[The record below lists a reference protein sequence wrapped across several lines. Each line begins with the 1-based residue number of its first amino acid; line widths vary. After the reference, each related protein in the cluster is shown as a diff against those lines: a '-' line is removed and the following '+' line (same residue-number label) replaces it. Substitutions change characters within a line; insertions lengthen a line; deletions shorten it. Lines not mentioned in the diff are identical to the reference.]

1 MIEEQRHSLV
11 GLALAVAVG
20 IVLGGLAIAA
30 VFAVLAAVIHLLGW
44 LVQLAVV
51 VALIAGVWW
60 LAFGR
65 RHNRAGC

>member
-1 MIEEQRHSLV
+1 MDPAIAARADGTHRFQAYRQVQGGTKMIEEQRHSLV

-44 LVQLAVV
+44 LV
-51 VALIAGVWW
+51 
-60 LAFGR
+60 
-65 RHNRAGC
+65 

>member
-44 LVQLAVV
+44 LV
-51 VALIAGVWW
+51 
-60 LAFGR
+60 
-65 RHNRAGC
+65 